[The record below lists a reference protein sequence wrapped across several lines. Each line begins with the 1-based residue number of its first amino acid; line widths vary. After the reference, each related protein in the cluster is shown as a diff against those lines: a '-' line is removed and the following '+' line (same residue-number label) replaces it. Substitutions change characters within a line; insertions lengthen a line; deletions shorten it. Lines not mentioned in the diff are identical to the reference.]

1 MIGIPGI
8 LAAAPVNAES
18 LREKANSIRQ
28 AMDARD
34 FDRAESL
41 VRELKSTDPAAFTA
55 NNYDYLLGRLAE
67 RRGLQ
72 TEATAL
78 YLSLLARNSSL
89 SQYAIW
95 HLARIA
101 RASGDLALER
111 QYLSRLIASASTASL
126 QQEGRER
133 LVQNYLESGSYQA
146 AISMLR
152 PVASA
157 SGAGGRREPG
167 IYGRRAMALLG
178 EAYMKAGDK
187 DAARKVFGS
196 LIQGSQDDYALEGAL
211 GLDGL
216 DRQAEVRP
224 DEFEALRRARIYLQN
239 RHWPEARRH
248 LLDII
253 DRFPQSPNR
262 PEALYQ
268 TGFAYYREDN
278 YDDAI
283 TWFER
288 AHSEFPA
295 KKEGEQ
301 GYYWVATALQKARHY
316 DEAARRYSDFI
327 DAYAASD
334 FYGRAFLNVVDCYRY
349 LGKDAE
355 ALDWS
360 GRIDQK
366 FAGQPL
372 GSVGIF
378 DRAKIEMARGNYR
391 AALAALTRLQAYPVS
406 ARQLGAP
413 GAGEVQFLRAC
424 ALEQMGRLEEAV
436 NAYLAIPDERD
447 NYFGRRATLRILA
460 LEATDQGRGA
470 VEPLARS
477 ARDQARRAL
486 GAGNYRLAKDSAE
499 QALRLTTDGDARR
512 GLLEVLRT
520 AYGHLPGYSS
530 VFRFKLIPISA
541 PAVEAGSESGESSHG
556 VLAARLISLGLYDEG
571 AVELRL
577 AGLRAAASGFSGGS
591 GTSGSA
597 DSTETERG
605 QAGSLSYIRQEE
617 PAGGSG
623 DVAYSMA
630 VYSSRGNQAHY
641 AIAFAEPLF
650 KSIPRDFELKLLPR
664 DLAELIYPAP
674 YRDAL
679 DHYCSALGVD
689 PRIVLSLARQES
701 RFNAAA
707 KSPASA
713 RGLLQL
719 IPDTAEKLA
728 NEEGIQGFRLDDVYN
743 PEVAVRLA
751 ARYVSDLNK
760 LFAGDPYRVAAS
772 YDAGEQSV
780 ERWIFRSGSKD
791 TDRFVAEIAIPE
803 TKDYVAKVLSNYW
816 AYTDLYTRGLKP
828 AF

>member
-1 MIGIPGI
+1 MRRVTAVIFFAISI
-8 LAAAPVNAES
+8 LAAPARAES
-18 LREKANSIRQ
+18 LREKATTIRQ

-34 FDRAESL
+34 FDRAEAL
-41 VRELKSTDPAAFTA
+41 VRDLKSSDPAAFRA
-55 NNYDYLLGRLAE
+55 GGYDYLLGRLAE
-67 RRGLQ
+67 RRGLA

-78 YLSLLARNSSL
+78 YLGVLSRNSSL

-101 RASGDLALER
+101 RSSEDLQLER
-111 QYLSRLIASASTASL
+111 QYLARLNATAITTSL
-126 QQEGRER
+126 QQSARER
-133 LVQNYLESGSYQA
+133 LIQNYLETGSFQA
-146 AISMLR
+146 IISMLR

-157 SGAGGRREPG
+157 AGAAGRREYG
-167 IYGRRAMALLG
+167 ITGRRAMALLG
-178 EAYMKAGDK
+178 EAYMKAGDT
-187 DAARKVFGS
+187 ASARQVFASLVEGS
-196 LIQGSQDDYALEGAL
+196 RDDYALQGAL
-211 GLDGL
+211 GLDRL
-216 DRQAEVRP
+216 DQQARSRP
-224 DEFEALRRARIYLQN
+224 DEFEALRRARIYLEN
-239 RHWPEARRH
+239 RHWADARRQ
-248 LLDII
+248 LLDLI

-301 GYYWVATALQKARHY
+301 GYYYVATALQKARRY
-316 DEAARRYSDFI
+316 DEAARRYSEFI
-327 DAYAASD
+327 GAYPASD
-334 FYGRAFLNVVDCYRY
+334 FVGRAYMNVVDCYRY
-349 LGKDAE
+349 NGRDAE
-355 ALDWS
+355 ALEWA
-360 GRIDQK
+360 GRIEQK

-372 GSVGIF
+372 ASIGFF
-378 DRAKIEMARGNYR
+378 DRAKIEMARGNYE
-391 AALAALTRLQAYPVS
+391 AALTLLTRLQAYPVS
-406 ARQLGAP
+406 PKLLGAP
-413 GAGEVQFLRAC
+413 GVGEIQFLRAC
-424 ALEQMGRLEEAV
+424 VLELMGRLDEAAS
-436 NAYLAIPDERD
+436 AYLAIPDERD
-447 NYFGRRATLRILA
+447 NYLGRRATLRLLA
-460 LEATDQGRGA
+460 LARTDAGRRA
-470 VEPLARS
+470 VEPPARS
-477 ARDQARRAL
+477 SRDQARRAL
-486 GAGNYRLAKDSAE
+486 DAGNYRLAKDEASR
-499 QALRLTTDGDARR
+499 ALRLTVDTDARR
-512 GLLEVLRT
+512 TLLEVLRT
-520 AYGHLPGYSS
+520 AYGRLPGYST
-530 VFRFKLIPISA
+530 VFRFRLIPVAGPPTGSA
-541 PAVEAGSESGESSHG
+541 SSAGDASHSA
-556 VLAARLISLGLYDEG
+556 LAATLVSLGLYDEG
-571 AVELRL
+571 AIELRL
-577 AGLRAAASGFSGGS
+577 GGLRPGPGATGE
-591 GTSGSA
+591 A
-597 DSTETERG
+597 DQDQG
-605 QAGSLSYIRQEE
+605 PGA
-617 PAGGSG
+617 SG

-650 KSIPRDFELKLLPR
+650 KSIPRDFEIKLLPR

-701 RFNAAA
+701 RFNPVA
-707 KSPASA
+707 KSNASA

-728 NEEGIQGFRLDDVYN
+728 KEESMDGFRLDDVYN

-751 ARYVSDLNK
+751 ARYVADLNK
-760 LFAGDPYRVAAS
+760 LFAGDPYAIAAS

-816 AYTDLYTRGLKP
+816 AYADLYSQDLKP
-828 AF
+828 AY

>member
-1 MIGIPGI
+1 MLRVIAVLLTALAAA
-8 LAAAPVNAES
+8 LAAAPARADS
-18 LREKANSIRQ
+18 LKEKANSIRQ

-34 FDRAESL
+34 FDRAEAL
-41 VRELKSTDPAAFTA
+41 VRELKSADPAGFAA

-72 TEATAL
+72 AEATAL
-78 YLSLLARNSSL
+78 YLRVQNRNSSL
-89 SQYAIW
+89 SQYATL

-111 QYLSRLIASASTASL
+111 QYLSRLISAALTPSL
-126 QQEGRER
+126 QQEARER
-133 LVQNYLESGSYQA
+133 LVQNYLEAGNYQA
-146 AISMLR
+146 AISLLR

-157 SGAGGRREPG
+157 AGAGRRESG

-178 EAYMKAGDK
+178 EAYVKAGDAA
-187 DAARKVFGS
+187 AARRVFGA
-196 LIQGSQDDYALEGAL
+196 LIDGSQDDYALQGAL
-211 GLDGL
+211 GLDRL
-216 DRQAEVRP
+216 DQQAGTRP

-239 RHWPEARRH
+239 RHWLEARRH
-248 LLDII
+248 LTDII
-253 DRFPQSPNR
+253 ERFPQSPNR

-278 YDDAI
+278 YADAI

-301 GYYWVATALQKARHY
+301 GFYWVATALQKARRY
-316 DEAARRYSDFI
+316 DDAARRYSEFI
-327 DAYAASD
+327 NAYPASD
-334 FYGRAFLNVVDCYRY
+334 FFGRAFLNVVDCYRY
-349 LGKDAE
+349 LGKDVE
-355 ALDWS
+355 ALDWA
-360 GRIDQK
+360 GRIEQK

-372 GSVGIF
+372 ASVGMF
-378 DRAKIEMARGNYR
+378 DRAKIEMTRGNNSS
-391 AALAALTRLQAYPVS
+391 ALALFTRLQAYPVS
-406 ARQLGAP
+406 TRQLGAP

-424 ALEQMGRLEEAV
+424 VLEQMGRLDEAV

-447 NYFGRRATLRILA
+447 NYFGHRATFRILA
-460 LEATDQGRGA
+460 LGVNDQGRRV

-477 ARDQARRAL
+477 SRDQARRAL
-486 GAGNYRLAKDSAE
+486 AAGNYRLAKDSAAL
-499 QALRLTTDGDARR
+499 ALRLTIDADSSRS
-512 GLLEVLRT
+512 LLEVLRT
-520 AYGHLPGYSS
+520 AYSHLPGYSA
-530 VFRFKLIPISA
+530 VFRFRLIPI
-541 PAVEAGSESGESSHG
+541 AGPPPGVESGDSSHSA
-556 VLAARLISLGLYDEG
+556 LAARLISLGLYDEG

-577 AGLRAAASGFSGGS
+577 AGLRSTASGSPGV
-591 GTSGSA
+591 A
-597 DSTETERG
+597 ETERG
-605 QAGSLSYIRQEE
+605 KAG
-617 PAGGSG
+617 PAESG

-630 VYSSRGNQAHY
+630 VYGSRGNQAHY

-650 KSIPRDFELKLLPR
+650 KSIPRDFEIKLLPR

-679 DHYCSALGVD
+679 DHYCSALDVD

-701 RFNAAA
+701 RFNPVA
-707 KSPASA
+707 KSNASA

-728 NEEGIQGFRLDDVYN
+728 KEENIDGFRLDDVYN
-743 PEVAVRLA
+743 PEVALRLA

-760 LFAGDPYRVAAS
+760 LFAADPYAIAAS

-780 ERWIFRSGSKD
+780 ERWIFRSGSRD

-816 AYTDLYTRGLKP
+816 AYADLYTRDLKP
-828 AF
+828 AY